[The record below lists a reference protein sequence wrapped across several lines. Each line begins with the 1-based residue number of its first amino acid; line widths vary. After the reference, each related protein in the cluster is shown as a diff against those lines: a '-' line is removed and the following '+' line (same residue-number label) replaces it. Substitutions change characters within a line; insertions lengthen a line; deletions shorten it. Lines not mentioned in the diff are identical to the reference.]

1 MITTAAGTLNRKA
14 VLVVLTAFMLLS
26 LVLVAAAPN
35 FTVLMVGRALRGI
48 CIGGFWALATA
59 MIMRLVPA
67 TEVPKARALMYGGQ
81 AIAAAFA
88 APIGSYFGGI
98 FGWRAVFWVLTPMV
112 AVNLV
117 WHVVARYPPCP
128 PVRGRMSGRCR
139 AC

>member
-35 FTVLMVGRALRGI
+35 FTVLMVGRALLGI

-59 MIMRLVPA
+59 LIMRLVPA
-67 TEVPKARALMYGGQ
+67 TEVPKALALIYGGQ

-88 APIGSYFGGI
+88 AHRQLSGRHLRVVRGVLGADPDGGDQP
-98 FGWRAVFWVLTPMV
+98 GLACGRA
-112 AVNLV
+112 A
-117 WHVVARYPPCP
+117 PPCP
-128 PVRGRMSGRCR
+128 SVLGRMSGRCW
-139 AC
+139 AS